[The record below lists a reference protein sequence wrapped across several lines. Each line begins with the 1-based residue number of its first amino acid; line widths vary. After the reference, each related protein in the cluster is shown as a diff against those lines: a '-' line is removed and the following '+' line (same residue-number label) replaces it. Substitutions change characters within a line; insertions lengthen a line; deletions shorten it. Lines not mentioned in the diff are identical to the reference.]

1 MRLGFFKIHIMNHA
15 IKACKNMQNR
25 IHIRYKKLLNTFS
38 REGRSR
44 CGPMRVV
51 LRIEANNHPFSVLQG
66 KGCLGLKRATSEGKA
81 SLLCYMSF

>member
-1 MRLGFFKIHIMNHA
+1 MNHA

-66 KGCLGLKRATSEGKA
+66 KGCLGLKSNIRGKGFPA
-81 SLLCYMSF
+81 LLHEFLISLHESYSKQ